1 MSHTMSELSYLADQI
16 RRAAGGDAWHGPS
29 LAELVDDV
37 SADEAAAHPIAGAHS
52 IWELVGHITTWADV
66 ARRRLAGARTEPTDV
81 ENFPPVTTVTPNAW
95 AAACDA
101 ALEAHEALAR
111 AVEALPSDARLHV
124 PVPGQTYSAYVLL
137 HGVVQHTLYHAG
149 QIALLKRALGT
160 RAT

>member
-1 MSHTMSELSYLADQI
+1 MSEPIYLADQI

-37 SADEAAAHPIAGAHS
+37 SAAEAAAHPFAGAHS
-52 IWELVGHITTWADV
+52 IWELVGHITTWTDV
-66 ARRRLAGARTEPTDV
+66 ARRRLAGAQAEPTEA
-81 ENFPPVTTVTPNAW
+81 ENFPRATTVTPNAW

-111 AVEALPSDARLHV
+111 AVEALPSAELLRM